1 MANVWELL
9 RADLDSLRHLKAA
22 GTTMSPRSPRVV
34 LDLLALPG
42 TWPVVAHRFAHAAE
56 LRRLTFVAEFLRRL
70 ALVVFGTDIDPAAR
84 IGPGLALA
92 HPTGVVIGP
101 IEIGRDARLM
111 AHVRLGGE
119 TVAGAGELDTPAS
132 DGAVIGNACWFFDG
146 AKVVGGARVGDRAVV
161 GTDTVV
167 SGVVSAGAVIVGSPP
182 RVVRWRDTEEVTA

>member
-1 MANVWELL
+1 MATVRSLIGDDLGSLL
-9 RADLDSLRHLKAA
+9 HLKAA
-22 GTTMSPRSPRVV
+22 GRHVERRSPRVV

-42 TWPVVAHRFAHAAE
+42 TWPVLAHRLAHAAHRRG
-56 LRRLTFVAEFLRRL
+56 LRGVAQLLRRL
-70 ALVVFGTDIDPAAR
+70 ALVVFGTDIHPGAR

-101 IEIGRDARLM
+101 IRIGRDARLM

-119 TVAGAGELDTPAS
+119 APDGGPYADP
-132 DGAVIGNACWFFDG
+132 DGAVIGDACWFFDG

-167 SGVVSAGAVIVGSPP
+167 TGQVPSGAVVVGSPP
-182 RVVRWRDTEEVTA
+182 RVVRWRGATEVAP